1 MHETSPSQPVVLY
14 CTYESCRQRDQH
26 CVQGYQEQHQDWV
39 EGQAVALVSHGT
51 EILSSERKKNL
62 KESRVKIL

>member
-51 EILSSERKKNL
+51 EI
-62 KESRVKIL
+62 